1 MPHDVLRIAR
11 KELAGFFSSPAAFLF
26 LGVFLAVTLFVFF
39 WVEAFFSRNIADVR
53 PLFEWMP
60 VLMIFLVA
68 ALTMRAW
75 SEERRAGTLEL
86 LATAPVRPLV
96 LVLGKFLGGLALVAI
111 ALALTLPLPV
121 TVSFLGPLDWGP
133 VFGGYLAGLF
143 LAAAYLAIGLWV
155 SARTDNAVVA
165 LIGTVAV
172 CGIFYLLGS
181 DVLTALVGHRGGEI
195 LELLGA
201 GSRFDSITRGVI
213 DLRDLYYY
221 LSIVGVFLALNLFT
235 LERLRWEGNPAS
247 GTHRRWAT
255 VTVLAATN
263 FLAAN
268 LWLAPQG
275 WARADL
281 TQGRVYSLSEATK
294 GYLAQLHEPLLI
306 RGYFSARTHPLLAP
320 LVPRIRDLLQEYAQA
335 GGDRVNVEFVDP
347 HDDPRLEEEA
357 GSRYGIRPV
366 PFQTAS
372 KYQAS
377 VVNSY
382 FDILVAYGDQYET
395 LNYRDLIEIKV
406 RSENDIQVE
415 LKNPEYEITRAI
427 RKTLTAY
434 QGGGNPFEGVNKPLV
449 FKGFISPK
457 SRLPKP
463 LDTLRD
469 DLDEIL
475 AGLKEKAG
483 GKLQVEI
490 SDPEAGGGKLAERLA
505 DDYGL
510 RPLVTGLLDPNP
522 FWFSLLLEG
531 DGEQVP
537 VPLPAQ
543 FDKAGLEGSVEAALK
558 RFSPGFLKT
567 VAVVA
572 PKAAPAFGGM
582 GGGGPHFSAL
592 REVLGENLRL
602 KEADLKEGKVPA
614 DADLLLL
621 LAPENLDEKQLF
633 AIDQFLMQGG
643 TVALSTAPFRGEVER
658 SISARQVHSGL
669 EDWLAG
675 RGINLEKSMVLDP
688 DNAALPVPVERNLGG
703 FAVQEIRM
711 LDYPYFPSVRGE
723 GLSPDTPVTSALGE
737 VALTWASPILLD
749 EEKNKQRQVT
759 RLLRSSD
766 ASWTSDGMDVLPD
779 FQRYPRW
786 GFEPAEKRGSYTLA
800 VAVQGR
806 FDSAFAGKQSPL
818 AEQEQAAAEAAMST
832 AGKDE
837 PEPKERDAKGTESK
851 GGPVVTGVIDRSP
864 ESARIILFA
873 SNGFLSDE
881 ALSLA
886 GQGLGTLYTK
896 PLELMQNALDWALDD
911 GGLAGI
917 RSRGHF
923 ARTLIPMERGSQM
936 FWEYLN
942 YALAVLGLVLIWL
955 VRRRTAKAAQLRFAR
970 ILEGM

>member
-1 MPHDVLRIAR
+1 MLHDVLRIAR
-11 KELAGFFSSPAAFLF
+11 KELSEFFASPAAFLF

-60 VLMIFLVA
+60 ILLIFLVA

-86 LATAPVRPLV
+86 LVTAPVRPLV
-96 LVLGKFLGGLALVAI
+96 LVLGKFLGGLGLVAI

-121 TVSFLGPLDWGP
+121 SVALLGPLDWGP

-155 SARTDNAVVA
+155 SARTDNAIVA
-165 LIGTVAV
+165 LIGTTAV
-172 CGIFYLLGS
+172 CGVFYLLGS
-181 DVLTALVGHRGGEI
+181 DVLSALLGHRGGEV

-247 GTHRRWAT
+247 AVHRRWGMI
-255 VTVLAATN
+255 TVLAAGN

-281 TQGRVYSLSEATK
+281 TQGSIYSLSAATK
-294 GYLAQLHEPLLI
+294 GYLAQLREPLLI
-306 RGYFSARTHPLLAP
+306 RGYFSAQTHPLLAP
-320 LVPRIRDLLQEYAQA
+320 LVPQVRNLLQEYAQA
-335 GGDRVNVEFVDP
+335 GSGRVNVEFIDP
-347 HDDPRLEEEA
+347 HDEPELEEEA

-382 FDILVAYGDQYET
+382 FDVLVAYGNEYET

-406 RSENDIQVE
+406 RSENDIEVE
-415 LKNPEYEITRAI
+415 LKNPEYDITRAI
-427 RKTLTAY
+427 RKALTAY
-434 QGGGNPFEGVNKPLV
+434 QGGGNPFESLAKPVV

-457 SRLPKP
+457 ERLPKP
-463 LDTLRD
+463 LDELSD
-469 DLDEIL
+469 GLDGIL
-475 AGLKEKAG
+475 AGLQEKSG
-483 GKLQVEI
+483 GKLHYEFV
-490 SDPEAGGGKLAERLA
+490 DPDAGDGKVARQLAN
-505 DDYGL
+505 DHGF
-510 RPLVTGLLDPNP
+510 RPMIAGLLDPNP
-522 FWFSLLLEG
+522 FWFSLLMEG
-531 DGEQVP
+531 DGETVP
-537 VPLPAQ
+537 VPLPAEL
-543 FDKAGLEGSVEAALK
+543 DKAGLERSIEAALK

-567 VAVVA
+567 VAIVA
-572 PKAAPAFGGM
+572 PESTPSYGGM
-582 GGGGPHFSAL
+582 GTGSPRFDTL

-602 KEADLKEGKVPA
+602 KDTDLKDGKVPT
-614 DADLLLL
+614 DADLLLV
-621 LAPENLDEKQLF
+621 LAPEGLDEKQLY

-643 TVALSTAPFRGEVER
+643 TVALSTAPFSANVDQT
-658 SISARQVHSGL
+658 ITARQGNSGL
-669 EDWLAG
+669 KDWLNSH
-675 RGINLEKSMVLDP
+675 GIDLDETLVLDP
-688 DNAALPVPVERNLGG
+688 NNAALPVPVERNLGG
-703 FAVQEIRM
+703 FAVREIRM
-711 LDYPYFPSVRGE
+711 LDYPYFPSVRDD
-723 GLSPDTPVTSALGE
+723 GLNPDTPITSALGE
-737 VALTWASPILLD
+737 VAMTWASPILLD
-749 EEKNKQRQVT
+749 DEKNKQREIT
-759 RLLRSSD
+759 WLLRSSNG
-766 ASWTSDGMDVLPD
+766 SWTSDRMEMLPD
-779 FQRYPRW
+779 FKRYPRW
-786 GFEPAEKRGSYTLA
+786 GFDPAEERERHTMA
-800 VAVQGR
+800 VAIQGT
-806 FDSAFAGKQSPL
+806 FDSWFTGKDSPL
-818 AEQEQAAAEAAMST
+818 AKPEESEPEESTPKAQSDTAEQEEGAQ
-832 AGKDE
+832 
-837 PEPKERDAKGTESK
+837 TEETL
-851 GGPVVTGVIDRSP
+851 VTGVIDRSP

-886 GQGLGTLYTK
+886 SQGLGTLYTK
-896 PLELMQNALDWALDD
+896 PLELMQNAMDWALDD

-923 ARTLIPMERGSQM
+923 ARTLAPMERDTQL

-942 YALAVLGLVLIWL
+942 YVLAVLGLVLIWL
-955 VRRRTAKAAQLRFAR
+955 LRRRALKAAQIRYDR
-970 ILEGM
+970 ILGGV